1 MTVPKPTT
9 AQANRAL
16 RMIGFG
22 HLHITG
28 NWSSSVTVKQDH
40 TLIRTGPYTVVR
52 HPIYSGLILAIF
64 GTALALGEFRDL
76 LAVGVLFATF
86 LIKSRTEERF
96 MTEQFGHDYEHYR
109 HETKALIPFIF

>member
-28 NWSSSVTVKQDH
+28 NWSSSVTAKKIRPRTATGTPATIAYELVVTARQLTIPLSEQTRLDDPVKC
-40 TLIRTGPYTVVR
+40 
-52 HPIYSGLILAIF
+52 S
-64 GTALALGEFRDL
+64 
-76 LAVGVLFATF
+76 
-86 LIKSRTEERF
+86 
-96 MTEQFGHDYEHYR
+96 
-109 HETKALIPFIF
+109 